1 VGLGHAIV
9 VGVRDQAKADLMESS
24 QDVHLDGKP
33 NHILLRLFK
42 EKSQDSLKNL
52 VNSVLKWSSF

>member
-24 QDVHLDGKP
+24 QGVHLNNKP
-33 NHILLRLFK
+33 NHILGSLFK
-42 EKSQDSLKNL
+42 EKLESLKK
-52 VNSVLKWSSF
+52 SC